1 MHFNYNLYILLIY
14 QLNYIKYNN
23 KIKLYK
29 NFTIMI
35 RVRFI

>member
-14 QLNYIKYNN
+14 QLNHIKYNN